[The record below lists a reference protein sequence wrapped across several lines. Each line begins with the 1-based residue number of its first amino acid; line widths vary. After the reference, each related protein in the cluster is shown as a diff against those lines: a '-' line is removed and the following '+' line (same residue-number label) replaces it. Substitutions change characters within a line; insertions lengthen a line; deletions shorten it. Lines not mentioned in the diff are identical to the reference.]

1 MTTTTL
7 PPTLAS
13 EAAAGLAAA
22 QVIAPS
28 FGPNAMLAVTVASL
42 LLNAATA
49 AANGGE
55 DVTDDQINELLSTD
69 EAVRLQDIALQKQ
82 LQAAGD
88 TSGTIVP

>member
-1 MTTTTL
+1 MSTTE
-7 PPTLAS
+7 PTI
-13 EAAAGLAAA
+13 AAELSAGLAAA
-22 QVIAPS
+22 NTLAPA

-49 AANGGE
+49 AANGGV
-55 DVTDDQINELLSTD
+55 DVTDDQVNDLLSAD
-69 EAVRLQDIALQKQ
+69 AAVRLQDIALQKQ